1 MGLEGVISALGLG
14 GLIADQAFLAQVGL
28 MAVSSILFLSSIIVC
43 AMAFRAAGAARSARR
58 EALDLAVEVRHLT
71 AQVEKAA
78 HRGGAPSRGDETA
91 EAAVALSAS
100 GEGESSGKTGAAETE
115 IRTLEEAKNAATVPS
130 ALLRRMVRRRR

>member
-14 GLIADQAFLAQVGL
+14 GLIADQAFLAQIGL
-28 MAVSSILFLSSIIVC
+28 MAVSSVLFLSSIIVC

-78 HRGGAPSRGDETA
+78 RRGAAPSRSEEPAA
-91 EAAVALSAS
+91 EAGVELSAS
-100 GEGESSGKTGAAETE
+100 GEGEPAGKTEAAETE
-115 IRTLEEAKNAATVPS
+115 ARTLEEAKNAATVPS
-130 ALLRRMVRRRR
+130 ALLRRLVRRR